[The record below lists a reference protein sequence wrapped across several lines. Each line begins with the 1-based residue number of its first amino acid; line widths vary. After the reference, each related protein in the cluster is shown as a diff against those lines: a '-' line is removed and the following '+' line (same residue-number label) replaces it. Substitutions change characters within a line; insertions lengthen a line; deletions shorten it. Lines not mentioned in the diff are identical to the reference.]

1 MPDPILAQLK
11 PQAHREKIASIV
23 NLRFDLVGAMDAK
36 IKG

>member
-23 NLRFDLVGAMDAK
+23 NLRFDLVGAMNGK